1 MSENINIGIGEE
13 ARAEIAGGLKRL
25 LADTYTLYLKTHNYH
40 WNVTGPRFRDL
51 HLLWE
56 EQYTELAVAV
66 DDVAERIRTLGH
78 PAPGTYR
85 EFAGLTSIDEPET
98 VPDAEGM
105 LRDLLA
111 AQEAVVR
118 TARDVLPPAQDAGD
132 ESSASLIA
140 DRMVVHEKA
149 AWMLRSLL

>member
-1 MSENINIGIGEE
+1 MSENINIGIDDA
-13 ARAEIAGGLKRL
+13 ARADIASGLKRL

-85 EFAGLTSIDEPET
+85 EFAELTSIDEPDA
-98 VPDAEGM
+98 VLDAEGM
-105 LRDLLA
+105 LRDLIA
-111 AQEAVVR
+111 AQETVVR
-118 TARDVLPPAQDAGD
+118 TAREILPPAQDAGD